1 MAGVLRFFAPC
12 RPWRLLRCAI
22 VRRPYR
28 GLRPRTRGR
37 NRKRSS
43 GKLGFSGQHAALI
56 RAIWARGPRRK
67 EESRMRRQIGLLWI
81 VGSLGLLGAAA
92 AQTPSS
98 SNAGAAFDGTYRI
111 VSSARVNKGY
121 VTRGG
126 QMGQCPNRT
135 AGPLTIAQG
144 QARYTTA
151 TGRQLEG
158 TWGRRVS

>member
-1 MAGVLRFFAPC
+1 
-12 RPWRLLRCAI
+12 
-22 VRRPYR
+22 
-28 GLRPRTRGR
+28 
-37 NRKRSS
+37 
-43 GKLGFSGQHAALI
+43 
-56 RAIWARGPRRK
+56 
-67 EESRMRRQIGLLWI
+67 MRRQIGLLWI

-92 AQTPSS
+92 AQTPSP

-144 QARYTTA
+144 QARYTSA
-151 TGRQLEG
+151 TGRQFEG
-158 TWGRRVS
+158 TVGPQGELTMRIIAPPNSGGGYRPVELVVSGIVDNTGTARARQLSNSCSYHFTWRK